1 MRHYEMMVIL
11 SDSLDDEGAQSLGE
25 RIGSLVTS
33 NGGEVRQVDSW
44 GRRPLAYEIGHRNAG
59 YYLVYD
65 LELPGESLPEIERQL
80 KINDDVVRF
89 KLIRPDVRV
98 GKPRQARIRGP
109 A

>member
-25 RIGSLVTS
+25 WIGSLIAS
-33 NGGEVRQVDSW
+33 NGGEVRQVDAW
-44 GRRPLAYEIGHRNAG
+44 GRRPFAYEIAHRSSG

-65 LELPGESLPEIERQL
+65 LEAPGEGLPEIERQL
-80 KINDDVVRF
+80 KIHDDVIRF
-89 KLIRPDVRV
+89 KVIRPEVRV
-98 GKPRQARIRGP
+98 RQPKQPRIRRP